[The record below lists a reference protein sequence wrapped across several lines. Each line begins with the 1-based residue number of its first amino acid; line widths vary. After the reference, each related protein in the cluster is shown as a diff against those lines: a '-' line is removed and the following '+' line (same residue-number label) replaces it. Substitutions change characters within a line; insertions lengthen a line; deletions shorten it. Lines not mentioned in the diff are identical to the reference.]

1 MTGAQVRNPDQVL
14 LYNIHSKRRGNLKA
28 MYKLDAPLIRV
39 DLLQVLIDAGV
50 DNLQLFEA
58 VVRDTASGEEHKN
71 YRAFNVVGV
80 ISAADMSESSVMH
93 DGSLTGLDHDFA
105 NLVLDEQRIPSKL
118 LLFRLAESVNAIIV
132 HEKIKKTIEA
142 QGIEGM
148 VFYGSGEWSG

>member
-1 MTGAQVRNPDQVL
+1 M
-14 LYNIHSKRRGNLKA
+14 IRRPPRST
-28 MYKLDAPLIRV
+28 LDR
-39 DLLQVLIDAGV
+39 
-50 DNLQLFEA
+50 
-58 VVRDTASGEEHKN
+58 S
-71 YRAFNVVGV
+71 
-80 ISAADMSESSVMH
+80 SAASDVYKRQ
-93 DGSLTGLDHDFA
+93 GLDHDFA